1 MSVCVTRPVRDFG
14 PPPLPRGRPWGR
26 PRGRETAGGGPES
39 HLRCRDCGGV
49 AAIGPGAACN
59 TACGRGVRLRW
70 PVRDFGPPPLP
81 RKGARGGGRPPGVVQ
96 RATCAVA
103 IAGARPLS
111 GPALPATRRENAV
124 SVCVTRPVRGFAPP
138 PLPAGA
144 RKP

>member
-1 MSVCVTRPVRDFG
+1 LALPRSPAGARGGARGGGRPPGVVQRATCAVVIAGAWPLLGPARPATRRVDAVSVCV
-14 PPPLPRGRPWGR
+14 GRFV
-26 PRGRETAGGGPES
+26 TLA
-39 HLRCRDCGGV
+39 
-49 AAIGPGAACN
+49 
-59 TACGRGVRLRW
+59 
-70 PVRDFGPPPLP
+70 PPPLP

-124 SVCVTRPVRGFAPP
+124 SVCVTRPVRDFAPP